1 MGQVGQMEG
10 GKGTTTGKA
19 WTKKVDDIS
28 KRIINYLWRNKWVIE
43 QFGKTWKRISI
54 YSIEFWHTYGGDRTQ
69 SGRRRTLKLGQ
80 WQHEK
85 AKHCIRARQ
94 LAAKCANNE
103 IGYNLFSVSGGG
115 PEQFTWN
122 KNDNRSVVVKQS
134 LFVGRWVFECVSA
147 CDCVWMWVC
156 VWRGLGW
163 KHPIPW
169 NRAAIKFIVT
179 LLYRIRCNAFPPHQ
193 ICSEATGVHTVYEC
207 RTIEQSNNSSV
218 IDIL

>member
-1 MGQVGQMEG
+1 MSNWAIWKDV
-10 GKGTTTGKA
+10 
-19 WTKKVDDIS
+19 KKDFDLFDWILAHIR
-28 KRIINYLWRNKWVIE
+28 KRPNAKRSPANSQTRAMATRE
-43 QFGKTWKRISI
+43 RKT
-54 YSIEFWHTYGGDRTQ
+54 Y
-69 SGRRRTLKLGQ
+69 
-80 WQHEK
+80 
-85 AKHCIRARQ
+85 IRARQ